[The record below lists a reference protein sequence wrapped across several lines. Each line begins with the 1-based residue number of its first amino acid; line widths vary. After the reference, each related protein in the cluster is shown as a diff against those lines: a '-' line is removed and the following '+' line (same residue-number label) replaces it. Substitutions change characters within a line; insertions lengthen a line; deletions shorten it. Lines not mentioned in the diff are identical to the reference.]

1 MNLKRRL
8 LVLEQVVTPVD
19 RGRCDRCGYE
29 PGSELKC
36 KVLFH
41 DEPLE
46 GPDVC
51 SRCGRPLILRL
62 EFDSPL
68 EIDRPSVV
76 PPSGRR
82 SYGLS

>member
-1 MNLKRRL
+1 MAMNLKRRL
-8 LVLEQVVTPVD
+8 QALEQVVTPVD
-19 RGRCDRCGYE
+19 HGRCDTCGYE

-36 KVLFH
+36 EVSFH

-68 EIDRPSVV
+68 EIDRP
-76 PPSGRR
+76 
-82 SYGLS
+82 

>member
-8 LVLEQVVTPVD
+8 QAMEQVVTPVG
-19 RGRCDRCGYE
+19 RGRCDTCEYE

-36 KVLFH
+36 EVSFH

-51 SRCGRPLILRL
+51 PRCGRPLILRL
-62 EFDSPL
+62 EFDEPL
-68 EIDRPSVV
+68 EIDRP
-76 PPSGRR
+76 
-82 SYGLS
+82 

>member
-8 LVLEQVVTPVD
+8 RALEQVVAPAD
-19 RGRCDRCGYE
+19 HGRCDTCGYVS
-29 PGSELKC
+29 GSELKC
-36 KVLFH
+36 EVSFH

-51 SRCGRPLILRL
+51 LRCGRPLILRL

-68 EIDRPSVV
+68 EVDRP
-76 PPSGRR
+76 
-82 SYGLS
+82 

>member
-8 LVLEQVVTPVD
+8 RALEQVVTPAD
-19 RGRCDRCGYE
+19 RGRCDTCRYV

-36 KVLFH
+36 EVLFH
-41 DEPLE
+41 NESLE

-68 EIDRPSVV
+68 EGHPSRT
-76 PPSGRR
+76 GT
-82 SYGLS
+82 